1 MAILDEAV
9 SISDLGQRNFWVLW
23 GKSGSGKTKV
33 GSTFPK
39 PMLYLQMGD
48 DGSNTIAQVDGI
60 DAIHI
65 ETVAKLKSVLKELIK
80 NRKYKSVF
88 VDTFSMLTNVDR
100 REHHQQ
106 EEAYDSTGMG

>member
-65 ETVAKLKSVLKELIK
+65 ETVAKLKSVLKELLK
-80 NRKYKSVF
+80 TEN
-88 VDTFSMLTNVDR
+88 TNPCLLIR
-100 REHHQQ
+100 FPC
-106 EEAYDSTGMG
+106 